1 MTPNRFARIT
11 VAIDGSAHSE
21 EALDAAIDLTQ
32 RYGSELTILS
42 VAPLVPVYMP
52 SGNAYLAAPVAQT
65 DTAPYRALV
74 EAAVKRAREA
84 GVSAVTGAC
93 PDGVVIDEI
102 LAFLD
107 AHPADLVV
115 VGSRGMSAAKRLL
128 IGSISSAL
136 VAHAPCPVLVV
147 RGGRSTKPADGR

>member
-1 MTPNRFARIT
+1 MTPIRFARIT
-11 VAIDGSAHSE
+11 VAIDGSPHSE
-21 EALDAAIDLTQ
+21 EALDAAIDVAKH
-32 RYGSELTILS
+32 YGGELTILS

-52 SGNAYLAAPVAQT
+52 SGNAYLAPPVAQT
-65 DTAPYRALV
+65 DTGPYRALV

-84 GVSAVTGAC
+84 GAPSVTGAC

-147 RGGRSTKPADGR
+147 RGGASTKPTDER

>member
-1 MTPNRFARIT
+1 MPTSRFARIL
-11 VAIDGSAHSE
+11 VAIDGSPHSD
-21 EALDAAIDLTQ
+21 EALDAAIDLAK
-32 RYGSELTILS
+32 RYASELTVLS
-42 VAPLVPVYMP
+42 IAPLVPVYMP
-52 SGNAYLAAPVAQT
+52 SGNAYLAAPVT
-65 DTAPYRALV
+65 DTDTTPYRTLV
-74 EAAVKRAREA
+74 EAAVKRARDG
-84 GVSAVTGAC
+84 GVSSVTGVC
-93 PDGVVIDEI
+93 QDGVVIDEI

-147 RGGRSTKPADGR
+147 RGGASTKPAGSP